1 MIYLDVHFER
11 RGKQVIIHEEE
22 LYSRKEMET
31 LQLMRLKETV
41 EKVYNKVPFYQNQ
54 FKERN
59 IKPAGI
65 QSLEDLKKL
74 PFTKKKDLRDH
85 YPYNL
90 FAVDMK
96 DIVRIHASSGTSGKP
111 TVVAYTENDIR
122 NWSDMVARAISIAG
136 GEPSGIFHNAYG
148 YGLFTG
154 GLGIH
159 YGAERLGMATV
170 PVSGGNTDRQITVIE
185 DFQPTVIA
193 GTPSYVLKIAE
204 EMGQL
209 GKNPRESSLKFGI
222 FGAEPWSEEMRKLLE
237 ESFAIKACDIYG
249 LSEVMGPG
257 VAMEC
262 HEAQDGLHIAED
274 HFIVEVI
281 NPDTLEPVMDGEE
294 GELVFT
300 SLTKEAFPVIR
311 YRTGDIASI
320 TREKCKC
327 GRTTTRMSR
336 VKGRIDDML
345 IVRGV
350 NVFPSEIEHYLIQ
363 IDGLSPHYQVH
374 LHREGTLDIVE
385 LHVEINDETYQK
397 VNSDMKHEYIS
408 TIMKTVQHSM
418 KNHCLV
424 SMKVK
429 VLAPRSIPRSEGKAI
444 RVIDQRSQPVL
455 L

>member
-1 MIYLDVHFER
+1 M
-11 RGKQVIIHEEE
+11 IIHNEET
-22 LYSRKEMET
+22 YSRTEMVT
-31 LQLMRLKETV
+31 LQLARLQETL
-41 EKVYNKVPFYQNQ
+41 ERVYNKVPFYQNK
-54 FKERN
+54 FKESNVIPEN
-59 IKPAGI
+59 IT
-65 QSLEDLKKL
+65 SLEDLRKL
-74 PFTKKKDLRDH
+74 PFTIKKDLRDH
-85 YPYNL
+85 YPYGL
-90 FAVDMK
+90 FAADMK

-111 TVVAYTENDIR
+111 TTVAYTQNDID
-122 NWSDMVARAISIAG
+122 NWADIVARAVAIAG
-136 GEPSGIFHNAYG
+136 GEPEGIFQNAYG

-154 GLGIH
+154 GLGLH

-170 PVSGGNTDRQITVIE
+170 PISGGNTDRQITIIE
-185 DFQPTVIA
+185 DYKPTVIA
-193 GTPSYVLKIAE
+193 GTPSYILKVAE
-204 EMGQL
+204 ELSAQGYD
-209 GKNPRESSLKFGI
+209 PRNTSLKFGI

-237 ESFAIKACDIYG
+237 ESFNIKACDIYG

-281 NPDTLEPVMDGEE
+281 NPDTLEPVEDGEE

-345 IVRGV
+345 IIRGV
-350 NVFPSEIEHYLIQ
+350 NVFPSEIEHFLIQ
-363 IDGLSPHYQVH
+363 LDELAPHFQVQ
-374 LHREGTLDIVE
+374 LKRENNLDIVE
-385 LHVEINDETYQK
+385 LHVEITEAVYGQING
-397 VNSDMKHEYIS
+397 NMGNEYIAA
-408 TIMKTVQHSM
+408 IKKAVQHSM

-424 SMKVK
+424 SMNVK
-429 VLAPRSIPRSEGKAI
+429 VLPPRSIPRSEGKAI
-444 RVIDQRSQPVL
+444 RVIDRRNEEVIAL
-455 L
+455 